1 MGEIIFTFGFNAL
14 HDTQTEDTDKPTN
27 PWLELI
33 IASNK
38 NEKEPTKLWNLVQE
52 EIARGGPFRLDDQSA
67 LYHLRQI
74 FGDQHELAF
83 RILHDIGALEY
94 TATINLGTVEFF
106 DVNFQTLYSTCPSIF
121 REVISKR
128 RLLLMLPVFTKQP
141 ILLTAFFIKRFHLI
155 ERDLVSSRC
164 LKTQNLL

>member
-1 MGEIIFTFGFNAL
+1 MGEIIFTYGFIAL
-14 HDTQTEDTDKPTN
+14 IDLQTEDTDKPTN

-33 IASNK
+33 IESNK

-52 EIARGGPFRLDDQSA
+52 EIARGRPFRLDDQRA
-67 LYHLRQI
+67 LYHVRQI

-94 TATINLGTVEFF
+94 TATINLGNVEFF
-106 DVNFQTLYSTCPSIF
+106 DVNFQNAIFNLPVDF
-121 REVISKR
+121 REVISKT
-128 RLLLMLPVFTKQP
+128 RLLLMMPAFTKQP
-141 ILLTAFFIKRFHLI
+141 ILLTALFIKRFHLI
-155 ERDLVSSRC
+155 ERDLVRSRC

>member
-1 MGEIIFTFGFNAL
+1 M
-14 HDTQTEDTDKPTN
+14 HDTQTEDTDTPTN

-33 IASNK
+33 IESNK

-52 EIARGGPFRLDDQSA
+52 EIARGRPFRLVDQRA
-67 LYHLRQI
+67 LYHVRQI

-94 TATINLGTVEFF
+94 TATINLGNVEFF
-106 DVNFQTLYSTCPSIF
+106 DVNFQNAIF
-121 REVISKR
+121 N
-128 RLLLMLPVFTKQP
+128 LPVDFSRSHFEKAVTFDDASFHEQP